1 MKELFRDFL
10 FNKNILVADRE
21 CEDKE
26 LSSLLCTAL
35 MSKYGYNV
43 VKGNSYMSKNLFT
56 YVASKIDNDPVEPF
70 YRGFPES
77 VEKLCP
83 EEFLFDQLFS
93 YYKSYGLGDFSEEQ
107 HSVLE
112 ESVKRIALLKS
123 FTVKN
128 IVILD
133 EEAALEKLTDC
144 IKDTCKGS
152 RPLNES
158 QYQIVLEFIKEY
170 RIFPE
175 IKSSNTSIRL
185 LIDTKC
191 IYISDNL
198 NLNEFPKFVE
208 ELNYRVYSNKDIK
221 KINLKNQDRKFLKN
235 ILNRMLS
242 VATTQDVIQCI
253 EKRRV
258 WKGILHH
265 LHYNNDKL
273 QNIIYRDYLK
283 SHTGVFEMYLN
294 EGNVIEGIDYLKE
307 TKGASAVMRN
317 ADYILSKCNYSIV
330 DEVIDRLVEI
340 ASESNTV
347 VLLQMI
353 SHYNGFERG
362 IRNYSFTKFNLK
374 KNHIQTTNEHN
385 NSKTVGLS
393 DSVITK
399 IYNKLKETL
408 YNKFKGR
415 VNKIYIDPLF
425 KKIAL
430 PLDMAA
436 SNGGVGSLP
445 SGSRI
450 TIPEGAIIRAFTYWE
465 KVNDID
471 LSAMLYDED
480 MNVAG
485 EFSWRSYTAN
495 GAASSGF
502 IFSGDQTCG
511 YKGGSEYFD
520 FKLETIQKNYPR
532 ARYIVLNNN
541 VFSGINFSEC
551 YCKAGFMLR
560 DKFKSGEVF
569 EPKTVQT
576 SYLVN
581 AQSTFCHL
589 FAIDMK
595 TRELI
600 WLNVNKNSKA
610 IVGGTES
617 GAYLKKYMKLTESL
631 NIYDAFSHMGSKV
644 DSIDECRSERDL
656 ILTPDRVD
664 IDTKAELITL
674 QDLEK
679 LNKYIED

>member
-112 ESVKRIALLKS
+112 EPVKRIALLKS

-128 IVILD
+128 MVILD

-144 IKDTCKGS
+144 IKDICKGS

-158 QYQIVLEFIKEY
+158 QCQVVLEFIKEY
-170 RIFPE
+170 KIFPK

-185 LIDTKC
+185 LIDTRC
-191 IYISDNL
+191 VYISDNL
-198 NLNEFPKFVE
+198 NLNEFPKLVE
-208 ELNYRVYSNKDIK
+208 ELNYRVYSNKDVK
-221 KINLKNQDRKFLKN
+221 KLNLKNQDRKFLKN

-385 NSKTVGLS
+385 NSKTVELS

-415 VNKIYIDPLF
+415 LNKIYIDPIF

-450 TIPEGAIIRAFTYWE
+450 TIPEGAIVRAFTYWE

-520 FKLETIQKNYPR
+520 FKLETIQKRNPT
-532 ARYIVLNNN
+532 ARYIVLNDN

-560 DKFKSGEVF
+560 DKFKGGEVF

-595 TRELI
+595 TRELV
-600 WLNVNKNSKA
+600 WLNINKDSKA

-617 GAYLKKYMKLTESL
+617 GIYLKKYMKLTESL

>member
-1 MKELFRDFL
+1 MKELFREFL
-10 FNKNILVADRE
+10 FNKNILVSDGE

-43 VKGNSYMSKNLFT
+43 VKGNSYMNKNLFT
-56 YVASKIDNDPVEPF
+56 YIESKIDNEPVEPF

-77 VEKLCP
+77 VKKLCP

-112 ESVKRIALLKS
+112 EPIRRIALLKS
-123 FTVKN
+123 FTIKN
-128 IVILD
+128 VIILD
-133 EEAALEKLTDC
+133 EDAALEKLIDC
-144 IKDTCKGS
+144 VKDICKGS

-170 RIFPE
+170 KVFPE

-185 LIDTKC
+185 LIDTRC
-191 IYISDNL
+191 VYISDNF
-198 NLNEFPKFVE
+198 NLNEFPKLVE
-208 ELNYRVYSNKDIK
+208 ELNYRIYSNKDVK
-221 KINLKNQDRKFLKN
+221 KLNLKNQDRKFLKN

-265 LHYNNDKL
+265 LHYNNSKL

-283 SHTGVFEMYLN
+283 SHTGVFEQYLN
-294 EGNVIEGIDYLKE
+294 EGNIIEGIDYLKE

-330 DEVIDRLVEI
+330 DEVIDKLAEV
-340 ASESNTV
+340 ASESNKV

-362 IRNYSFTKFNLK
+362 GRIYSFTKFNLK
-374 KNHIQTTNEHN
+374 KNHIQTVLEYNH
-385 NSKTVGLS
+385 SKTVGLS

-399 IYNKLKETL
+399 TSNKLKETL

-415 VNKIYIDPLF
+415 VNKIYIDPAF

-436 SNGGVGSLP
+436 SNRGVGSLP

-450 TIPEGAIIRAFTYWE
+450 AIPEGAIVRAFTYWE

-471 LSAMLYDED
+471 LSAMLYDES
-480 MNVAG
+480 MNVAR
-485 EFSWRSYTAN
+485 EFSWRSYSTN
-495 GAASSGF
+495 GVASSGF

-520 FKLETIQKNYPR
+520 FNLETIQKNYPK
-532 ARYIVLNNN
+532 ARYIILNNT

-560 DKFKSGEVF
+560 DKFNSGEVF

-576 SYLVN
+576 SYLIN
-581 AQSTFCHL
+581 AQSTLCHL

-595 TRELI
+595 TREII
-600 WLNVNKNSKA
+600 WLNINKNSKA
-610 IVGGTES
+610 IVGGNES
-617 GAYLKKYMKLTESL
+617 GAYLKKYMKLAESL

-644 DSIDECRSERDL
+644 DSIDECKSERDL
-656 ILTPDRVD
+656 ILTPDRID

-679 LNKYIED
+679 LNKFIED